1 MKEYSVKEN
10 TIIINQDLKT
20 DLDYVEFYAKKLL
33 ENNNFFVDQKKLINS
48 QLKSS
53 KTLFSRMFGKK
64 KFKKEA
70 RIYLKKRNI
79 I

>member
-1 MKEYSVKEN
+1 MVNPIQTSS
-10 TIIINQDLKT
+10 LKT

-33 ENNNFFVDQKKLINS
+33 ENNTFFADQKKLINS

-64 KFKKEA
+64 KF
-70 RIYLKKRNI
+70 
-79 I
+79 

>member
-1 MKEYSVKEN
+1 MVNPIQTSS
-10 TIIINQDLKT
+10 LKT

-64 KFKKEA
+64 NFKKEA
-70 RIYLKKRNI
+70 RIYLEKRNI